1 MMEFLLGLFIGLMAV
16 AAAYLFLIAPNPR
29 RRLCPARK
37 RSWMYFAHRG
47 LHDNN
52 RSIPE
57 NSLAA
62 FRLAVD
68 KGYGIELDVHLTKD
82 HALVV
87 HHDDS
92 LLRLCGEDVRLSGA
106 TLEEL
111 AGYRLG
117 DTDEI
122 IPTLDQVLEIVKGQ
136 VPLLIELKSDRIGDT
151 ALAARVHEKMRG
163 YQGIWWVQSFD
174 PLLMRWFKKHA
185 PMVIRGQ
192 LAVDQTKQKGKKP
205 SLIEKMAGHLLFHF
219 LSRPDFVA
227 YGYET
232 DSNFSFR
239 VMRALFHPTLAA
251 WTVRS
256 KKEFDRLQDQYTVQ
270 IFEAFR
276 P

>member
-1 MMEFLLGLFIGLMAV
+1 MEFLLWLLVALAAV
-16 AAAYLFLIAPNPR
+16 IALYLFLIAPNPR
-29 RRLCPARK
+29 RRLCPAK
-37 RSWMYFAHRG
+37 MSLMNFAHRG
-47 LHDNN
+47 LHDDNHV
-52 RSIPE
+52 IPE
-57 NSLAA
+57 NSLSA
-62 FRLAVD
+62 FRLAVE
-68 KGYGIELDVHLTKD
+68 KGYGIEFDVHLTKD
-82 HALVV
+82 QALVV

-92 LLRLCGEDVRLSGA
+92 LLRLCGADVRISGT

-122 IPTLDQVLEIVKGQ
+122 IPTLDQVLETVNGQ
-136 VPLLIELKSDRIGDT
+136 VPLLIELKSDKFGDT
-151 ALAARVHEKMRG
+151 TLAARLYERMQS
-163 YQGIWWVQSFD
+163 YQGIWWAESFD
-174 PLLMRWFKKHA
+174 PLMMRWFKKHA
-185 PMVIRGQ
+185 PGVIRGQ
-192 LAVDQTKQKGKKP
+192 LAVDQTRQKGKKP
-205 SLIEKMAGHLLFHF
+205 SLIEKLAGHLLFHF

-239 VMRALFHPTLAA
+239 VMRALFRPALAA

-256 KKEFDRLQDQYTVQ
+256 KKEFDRLQGKYAVQ